1 MEIQIREAGEVS
13 VLDFI
18 GNLDTNTSPKAD
30 KEISRLIE
38 DGNHRILFNL
48 KEVNF
53 VSSAGLRVLLGTAKK
68 LRTSGGKMMVCGLND
83 VVQEVFD
90 ISGFASTTSC
100 RKSSISPALLRFSI
114 WLRTKRKHCLHSE
127 RNFS

>member
-90 ISGFASTTSC
+90 ISGFASILDLATDEEEAL
-100 RKSSISPALLRFSI
+100 SSF
-114 WLRTKRKHCLHSE
+114 
-127 RNFS
+127 